1 MIPHPIRLRHPWD
14 ESPGASSGQTTY
26 RRAFKQPTGLDAW
39 ERVFLEV
46 DRTLV
51 SASVILNGHS
61 IGHLEYGQFFS
72 TDITSLLQLNNEL
85 QVTVETVSAP
95 STTVSEPNPANRQQ
109 PPSHSV
115 YLTDPAEP
123 IGSPIGDVRLLIRTV
138 HPGAGAETSSGP
150 GG

>member
-14 ESPGASSGQTTY
+14 ELPGASSGQTTY

-51 SASVILNGHS
+51 SAPVTLNGHS

-72 TDITSLLQLNNEL
+72 ADITSLLQLNNEL
-85 QVTVETVSAP
+85 QVTVESAP
-95 STTVSEPNPANRQQ
+95 AVDAANRQ

-115 YLTDPAEP
+115 YVTDPAEP

-138 HPGAGAETSSGP
+138 HPGTGAETASRPSD
-150 GG
+150 

>member
-14 ESPGASSGQTTY
+14 ELPGASPGQITH
-26 RRAFKQPTGLDAW
+26 RRAFKQPTGLDSW

-51 SASVILNGHS
+51 SAPIVLNGHP

-72 TDITSLLQLNNEL
+72 ADITSLLQPNNEL
-85 QVTVETVSAP
+85 QVTVESARAATASP
-95 STTVSEPNPANRQQ
+95 ASDANRQP

-115 YLTDPAEP
+115 YITDPTEP
-123 IGSPIGDVRLLIRTV
+123 TGSPIGDVRLLIRTV
-138 HPGAGAETSSGP
+138 HPAADAETAPGP
-150 GG
+150 ND

>member
-1 MIPHPIRLRHPWD
+1 MVPHPIRLRHPWD
-14 ESPGASSGQTTY
+14 ELPGASPGQIIY
-26 RRAFKQPTGLDAW
+26 RRAFKRPTGLDAW

-51 SASVILNGHS
+51 SAPVVLNGHP

-72 TDITSLLQLNNEL
+72 ADITGLLQLNNDL
-85 QVTVETVSAP
+85 QVTVESA
-95 STTVSEPNPANRQQ
+95 SAATAANRQP

-123 IGSPIGDVRLLIRTV
+123 TGSPIGDVHLLIRTAS
-138 HPGAGAETSSGP
+138 PLQ
-150 GG
+150 